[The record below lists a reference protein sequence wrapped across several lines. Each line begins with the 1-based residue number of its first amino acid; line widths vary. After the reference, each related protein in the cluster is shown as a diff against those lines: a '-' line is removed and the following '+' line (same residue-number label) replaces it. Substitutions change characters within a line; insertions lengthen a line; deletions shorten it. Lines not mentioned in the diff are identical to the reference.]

1 MGHFNKGS
9 NTNISPP
16 AIMLL
21 IDRTRQD
28 ATQLGES
35 LHLATEG
42 EIFIPTTLEEAR
54 QLLAE
59 RAFIALVCDI
69 KIGNLWTTT
78 LLEEFGAALKEA
90 GTRILVMSSD
100 EGHRQ
105 PAEKAGANL
114 FMLKPVSETTL
125 LTLVKGMVHTPHLYN
140 SN

>member
-42 EIFIPTTLEEAR
+42 EIFIPATLEEAR

>member
-1 MGHFNKGS
+1 MGHFENGS
-9 NTNISPP
+9 HTNFSPP

-28 ATQLGES
+28 AAHLGES
-35 LHLATEG
+35 LRFATEG
-42 EIFIPTTLEEAR
+42 EIFTPATLEEAR

-59 RAFIALVCDI
+59 RAFIALICDI

-78 LLEEFGAALKEA
+78 LLEEFGAVLKDA

-125 LTLVKGMVHTPHLYN
+125 LTLVKGMLHTPHLYN